1 MRVLL
6 VGGGGR
12 EHSLGWKLAQS
23 HTITD
28 LIAVP
33 GNPGFA
39 QLGACVPGIDILDP
53 QAIVDLAL
61 ANAIDLVVIGPEAPL
76 AAGVVDSLTA
86 SGIRAFGPTKAGA
99 QLESSKAFAK
109 TIMKRAGVPTAKWRA
124 FTDVDEA
131 IDYLETV
138 DGPYVVKADGL
149 AYGKGVLVTEDLI
162 AAQGWARLCIA
173 GEFGD
178 AGSTVVIEEY
188 LPGQEVSVFAI
199 CDGTRAVALE
209 PARDFKRHRDGD
221 RGPNTGGMGC
231 YSPVADLPE
240 DLVDRTLD
248 EVIHPVLN
256 EMAKDGIE
264 YRGFLYAGLV
274 LTEDGP
280 KVLEFNCRLGD
291 PETQVL
297 LSRLDEDLLELLA
310 SAAEGYLPEGPLQWH
325 DKAVVDVV
333 LTAAGYPDNPEI
345 GRAISG
351 VNEVNSI
358 PNVQVFHANTG
369 RTPEGLIT
377 AGGRVLDIVASA
389 PTVADAR
396 TLAYE
401 AASHIHFG
409 GIHYR
414 RDVAQA

>member
-12 EHSLGWKLAQS
+12 EHALGWKLAQS
-23 HTITD
+23 GTITD

-39 QLGACVPGIDILDP
+39 QIGACVPGIDILDP
-53 QAIVDLAL
+53 TAIVDLAL

-76 AAGVVDSLTA
+76 AAGVVDSLTSA
-86 SGIRAFGPTKAGA
+86 GIRAFGPTKAGA

-109 TIMKRAGVPTAKWRA
+109 TIMKRAGVPTADWRA

-131 IDYLETV
+131 INYLETIE
-138 DGPYVVKADGL
+138 GPYVVKADGL

-178 AGSTVVIEEY
+178 AGATVVIEEY
-188 LPGQEVSVFAI
+188 LPGQEVSIFAI

-209 PARDFKRHRDGD
+209 PARDYKRHRDGS

-231 YSPVADLPE
+231 YSPVDGLPE
-240 DLVDRTLD
+240 DLVDRTIN
-248 EVIHPVLN
+248 EIIHPVLT
-256 EMAKDGIE
+256 EVAKDGIE

-325 DKAVVDVV
+325 DTATVDVV
-333 LTAAGYPDNPEI
+333 LTAAGYPDNPET

-351 VNEVNSI
+351 VAEVNSI
-358 PNVQVFHANTG
+358 PNVQVFHANTK
-369 RTPEGLIT
+369 RTAEGLIT
-377 AGGRVLDIVASA
+377 AGGRVLNIVASGPSIGA
-389 PTVADAR
+389 AR
-396 TLAYE
+396 ALAYD

-414 RDVAQA
+414 RDIAQA

>member
-1 MRVLL
+1 VRVLL

-12 EHSLGWKLAQS
+12 EHALGWKLAQS
-23 HTITD
+23 RTITD

-53 QAIVDLAL
+53 EAIVDLAL
-61 ANAIDLVVIGPEAPL
+61 ANAIDLVVIGPEQPL
-76 AAGVVDSLTA
+76 AAGVVDALTA
-86 SGIRAFGPTKAGA
+86 AGIRAFGPTRAAA

-109 TIMKRAGVPTAKWRA
+109 AIMKRAGVPTADWQA
-124 FTDVDEA
+124 FTNIDEA
-131 IDYLETV
+131 VDYLATV
-138 DGPYVVKADGL
+138 DPPYVVKADGL

-162 AAQGWARLCIA
+162 AAQGWARLCLA

-178 AGSTVVIEEY
+178 AGSKVVVEEY
-188 LPGQEVSVFAI
+188 LPGQEVSIFAI

-209 PARDFKRHRDGD
+209 PARDYKRHRDHD
-221 RGPNTGGMGC
+221 KGPNTGGMGC
-231 YSPVADLPE
+231 YSPVAGLPD
-240 DLVDRTLD
+240 DLVDRTINEVINPVLD
-248 EVIHPVLN
+248 EMSN
-256 EMAKDGIE
+256 DGIE

-274 LTEDGP
+274 LTDEGP

-297 LSRLDEDLLELLA
+297 LSRLNEDLLELLV
-310 SAAEGYLPEGPLQWH
+310 SAAEGYLPDGPLMWN
-325 DKAVVDVV
+325 DSAAVDIV
-333 LTAAGYPDNPEI
+333 LTAAGYPDKPEI

-351 VNEVNSI
+351 CNEVNSM
-358 PNVQVFHANTG
+358 PNVHVFHANTR
-369 RTPEGLIT
+369 RTPDGLVT
-377 AGGRVLDIVASA
+377 AGGRVLNIVATG
-389 PTVADAR
+389 PTITDAR
-396 TLAYE
+396 DLAYD

-414 RDVAQA
+414 RDIAQP

>member
-12 EHSLGWKLAQS
+12 EHALGWKLAQS

-39 QLGACVPGIDILDP
+39 QLGACIPGVDILDP
-53 QAIVDLAL
+53 QAVVQLAL
-61 ANAIDLVVIGPEAPL
+61 ANAIDLVVIGPEGPL
-76 AAGVVDSLTA
+76 AAGVVDALTTA
-86 SGIRAFGPTKAGA
+86 GIRAFGPTQAGT
-99 QLESSKAFAK
+99 QLESSKSFAK
-109 TIMKRAGVPTAKWRA
+109 HIMERAGVATANSRS

-138 DGPYVVKADGL
+138 DSPYVVKADGL

-178 AGSTVVIEEY
+178 AGSTVVIEDY
-188 LPGQEVSVFAI
+188 LAGQEVSVFAI
-199 CDGTRAVALE
+199 CDGTRALPLE
-209 PARDFKRHRDGD
+209 PARDYKRHLDGG

-231 YSPVADLPE
+231 YSPVTDLPE
-240 DLVDRTLD
+240 DLVDHTIN
-248 EVIHPVLN
+248 EVIEPILATLA
-256 EMAKDGIE
+256 EDGID

-274 LTEDGP
+274 LTQDGP

-297 LSRLDEDLLELLA
+297 MSRLDEDLLEILA
-310 SAAEGYLPEGPLQWH
+310 SAAEGFLPDGPLRWH
-325 DKAVVDVV
+325 DRAAVDVV
-333 LTAAGYPDNPEI
+333 LTAAGYPDNAEI

-358 PNVQVFHANTG
+358 PNVQVFHANTK
-369 RTPEGLIT
+369 RTPDGLIT
-377 AGGRVLDIVASA
+377 AGGRVLNIVATGQSV
-389 PTVADAR
+389 PEAR
-396 TLAYE
+396 ALAYE

-414 RDVAQA
+414 RDVAQS

>member
-12 EHSLGWKLAQS
+12 EHALGWKLAQS
-23 HTITD
+23 EVITD

-53 QAIVDLAL
+53 HAIVDLAL

-76 AAGVVDSLTA
+76 AAGVVDALTTA
-86 SGIRAFGPTKAGA
+86 GIRAFGPTKAAA

-109 TIMKRAGVPTAKWRA
+109 TIMKRAGVPTAEWRA
-124 FTDVDEA
+124 FTEVDEA
-131 IDYLETV
+131 IAYLETIG
-138 DGPYVVKADGL
+138 GPYVVKADGL

-173 GEFGD
+173 GEFGE
-178 AGSTVVIEEY
+178 AGATVVVERF
-188 LPGQEVSVFAI
+188 LPGREVSVFAI

-209 PARDFKRHRDGD
+209 PARDYKRHRDGG

-231 YSPVADLPE
+231 YSPVDDLPE
-240 DLVDRTLD
+240 DLVDRTID
-248 EVIHPVLN
+248 EIFHPVLS
-256 EMAKDGIE
+256 EMSKDGIE

-274 LTEDGP
+274 LTDDGP

-297 LSRLDEDLLELLA
+297 LTRLNEDFLELLA
-310 SAAEGYLPEGPLQWH
+310 SATEGYLPDGPLKWH
-325 DKAVVDVV
+325 EEAVVDVV
-333 LTAAGYPDNPEI
+333 LTAAGYPDKPEV

-351 VNEVNSI
+351 VNEVNSL
-358 PNVQVFHANTG
+358 PNVKVFHANTR
-369 RTPEGLIT
+369 RTPEGLVT
-377 AGGRVLDIVASA
+377 AGGRVLNIVASG
-389 PTVADAR
+389 PTLADAR
-396 TLAYE
+396 KLAYD